1 MSGEAARKT
10 SGAERFDL
18 LCWMELDLVSNLSI
32 KPTSPMQ
39 RTNLQKHPD
48 SGCLRISGVVI
59 GSALS
64 KGSRSG
70 PEAFRAGHFADSK
83 PETALK
89 SLSHPGY
96 DVKRS
101 KKQIQCFVRKKTTQ
115 MAKCRARFSFARGVY
130 FISRSNLRG
139 LLYLWKRNN

>member
-1 MSGEAARKT
+1 
-10 SGAERFDL
+10 
-18 LCWMELDLVSNLSI
+18 MELDLVSNLSI

-39 RTNLQKHPD
+39 RTNLQNHPD
-48 SGCLRISGVVI
+48 SGCLPISGVVI

-70 PEAFRAGHFADSK
+70 PEAFRAGHFEDSK

-101 KKQIQCFVRKKTTQ
+101 KKQIQCFVRKKTTKWQ
-115 MAKCRARFSFARGVY
+115 SAVQGF
-130 FISRSNLRG
+130 
-139 LLYLWKRNN
+139 LLHGASILFLVVTCVDYCTFEKGIIKMVMEMFLKI